1 MSMNYQAGNTL
12 AVKGEL
18 AGIQTKEALFDAG
31 EIIAVKVKIQADIA
45 EAGMAYGSGLTSALL
60 TAMGNN
66 SGTEVESRS
75 YANIPS
81 DKKLYGSV
89 KLEAGTYEIV
99 SANGVVAKIV
109 LIADGNNLKIKP
121 ETFYWDGSSSQ
132 LTLIT
137 TAFDIFIDDN
147 NYMKMY
153 NGSQEFF
160 FYKDA
165 SKSSASKVKITS
177 IRKVD
182 TSTRLTKLFTTD
194 ASGVMTIKFRVWN
207 IAEDDYI
214 DISLAPQSG
223 SPNRNMTVTAVTKA
237 GTSVQL
243 WSTKVSTSSHLS
255 VFIAVTNQGKVNK
268 WNWLATNGQL
278 SLNYAGTN
286 YLYYTDKAQTNK
298 IECSYLEIL
307 NS

>member
-31 EIIAVKVKIQADIA
+31 EIIAVKAKIQADIA

-66 SGTEVESRS
+66 SQTEVKSKS
-75 YANIPS
+75 YADISS

-99 SANGVVAKIV
+99 SADGVVAKIV

-121 ETFYWDGSSSQ
+121 ETFYWDGRESQ

-153 NGSQEFF
+153 NGSEEFF

-182 TSTRLTKLFTTD
+182 TSTRLTKLFTAD
-194 ASGVMTIKFRVWN
+194 ASEVMTIKFRVWN

-214 DISLAPQSG
+214 DISLAPQS
-223 SPNRNMTVTAVTKA
+223 SNPKKNMTITAVTKA
-237 GTSVQL
+237 GKSVQL
-243 WSTKVSTSSHLS
+243 WNTTISKTNHLS
-255 VFIAVTNQGKVNK
+255 VLIAVNHQGVKN

-278 SLNYAGTN
+278 SLDYAGTN
-286 YLYYTDKAQTNK
+286 YLYYKDKAQTDK